1 MGCCVF
7 DRAVDLAEKVDKNGV
22 RRYIFE
28 TGVPKSSNLL
38 LRPSAERSQ
47 DMMPTHTP
55 TDEQLKDQAIRQALA
70 GDTGG
75 ARRSASGIADRRYLR
90 ETWQMMLF
98 VESERGNVQAVK
110 DTILSCPD
118 PSLLA
123 SHFYLELPQVFVKAG
138 DRSGA
143 IEIAKAM
150 GDAGVLPLIGIAAH
164 LAEDGDLVGVQAALS
179 QIDDED
185 LRAMILRKVR
195 AYQPKTQRFDGV
207 NLVED
212 QAAETNSLAA

>member
-1 MGCCVF
+1 
-7 DRAVDLAEKVDKNGV
+7 
-22 RRYIFE
+22 
-28 TGVPKSSNLL
+28 
-38 LRPSAERSQ
+38 
-47 DMMPTHTP
+47 MPTQTL

-70 GDTGG
+70 GDAAG
-75 ARRSASGIADRRYLR
+75 ARRSANEIIDRRYLR
-90 ETWQMMLF
+90 EAWQMMLF

-110 DTILSCPD
+110 DTIVSCPD

-164 LAEDGDLVGVQAALS
+164 LAEDGDFVGVREALS
-179 QIDDED
+179 HIDED
-185 LRAMILRKVR
+185 LRMMIMRKVNACR
-195 AYQPKTQRFDGV
+195 QMSNRCEA
-207 NLVED
+207 LHLAD
-212 QAAETNSLAA
+212 QAAPSASLAA

>member
-1 MGCCVF
+1 
-7 DRAVDLAEKVDKNGV
+7 
-22 RRYIFE
+22 
-28 TGVPKSSNLL
+28 
-38 LRPSAERSQ
+38 
-47 DMMPTHTP
+47 MPTQTL

-70 GDTGG
+70 GDAAG
-75 ARRSASGIADRRYLR
+75 ARRSANEIVDRRYLR
-90 ETWQMMLF
+90 EAWQMMLF

-110 DTILSCPD
+110 DTIVSCPD

-164 LAEDGDLVGVQAALS
+164 LAEDGDFVGVREALS
-179 QIDDED
+179 HIDED
-185 LRAMILRKVR
+185 LRMMIMRKVNACR
-195 AYQPKTQRFDGV
+195 QMSDRRETLHLA
-207 NLVED
+207 D
-212 QAAETNSLAA
+212 QAAPSASLAA